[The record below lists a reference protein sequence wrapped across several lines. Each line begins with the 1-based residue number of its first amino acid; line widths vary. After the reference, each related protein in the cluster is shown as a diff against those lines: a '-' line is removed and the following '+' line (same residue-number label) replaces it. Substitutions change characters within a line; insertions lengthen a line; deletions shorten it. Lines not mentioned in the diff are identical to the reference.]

1 MAAVSGRSLR
11 IKYSSD
17 GGTTYTAITGA
28 TSDNFTIT
36 IEGVPITDKDDA
48 GVQTFLDDE
57 VGTWAM
63 EGSIEGILKDDTLMA
78 LIADPT
84 GNFTHDFEIDI
95 AGIGTFEGKF
105 GITSFNP
112 TGAEGAEAVT
122 FTANLASSGTITY
135 TTAA

>member
-1 MAAVSGRSLR
+1 MAAVAGRALR
-11 IKYSSD
+11 IKYSAD
-17 GGTTYTAITGA
+17 GTTYTAITGA

-36 IEGVPITDKDDA
+36 KEGIPITDKDDA
-48 GVQTFLDDE
+48 GVQTFIDDA

-63 EGSIEGILKDDTLMA
+63 EGGIEGILKDDTIMA
-78 LIADPT
+78 LVSST
-84 GNFTHDFEIDI
+84 TQFTYDFEIDI

-122 FTANLASSGTITY
+122 FTANIASSGTITY
-135 TTAA
+135 TAA